1 MKQIGLTV
9 ASLAISLLAA
19 GPLHAQQ
26 PDANYLSA
34 LLRPT
39 PASVPDYNCVICA
52 PTRPLYTPPP
62 DSPYPLA
69 LLPLPPASGLPV
81 KNCTFCHGVS
91 AQGLAVAPR
100 LAGQRAAY
108 IEKELG
114 AFRNHSRDNPY
125 SALYM
130 WNAVPNLYP
139 ETARALAE
147 HFSREA
153 PQAAADGNSA
163 LVEQGRELYQRG
175 EPEAN
180 IVTCVVCHGPDA
192 QGVGAIPR
200 LAGLS
205 YRYLKRRLDQWNEG
219 YHPTAKPMPQV
230 TRSLSANEIDALAS
244 YLSFL
249 DDRAASR

>member
-9 ASLAISLLAA
+9 ASLAVSLLAA

-26 PDANYLSA
+26 AEGNFLA
-34 LLRPT
+34 TQFHAT
-39 PASVPDYNCVICA
+39 PASVPDHNCVICGPA
-52 PTRPLYTPPP
+52 APLYSPPP
-62 DSPYPLA
+62 DASYPLA
-69 LLPLPPASGLPV
+69 LLPLPGANGPPV

-91 AQGLAVAPR
+91 GQGLAVAPR

-108 IEKELG
+108 IQKELG

-130 WNAVPNLYP
+130 WNAVPNLHP
-139 ETARALAE
+139 ETARALADY
-147 HFSREA
+147 FSREA
-153 PQAAADGNSA
+153 PQAAADGNRA
-163 LVEQGRELYQRG
+163 LVDQGRVLYQQG
-175 EPEAN
+175 EPQAN

-205 YRYLKRRLDQWNEG
+205 YGYLKRRLEQWNQG
-219 YHPTAKPMPQV
+219 YHQTAKPMPQV
-230 TRSLSANEIDALAS
+230 TRSLSASEIDALAS